1 MKQTKQN
8 KTNTEILNIE
18 QHGPKGKQGL
28 IQVLGKSKQ
37 FHLTVKEYISAF
49 SLAHNIR

>member
-8 KTNTEILNIE
+8 KTNTAILNIE
-18 QHGPKGKQGL
+18 QHGPNRKQGL

-37 FHLTVKEYISAF
+37 FHLTVKEYMSAF